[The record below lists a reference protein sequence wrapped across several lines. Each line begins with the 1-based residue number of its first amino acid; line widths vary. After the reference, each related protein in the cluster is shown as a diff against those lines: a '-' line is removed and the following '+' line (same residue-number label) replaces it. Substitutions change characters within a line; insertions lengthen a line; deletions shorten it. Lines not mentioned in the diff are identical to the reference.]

1 MGGTEVPRPVT
12 TPAAPLPAG
21 HYSQAIV
28 HDGLVYVAG
37 QLPLDPQTGLPLAES
52 SIEVQ
57 TERALR
63 NLQAVLEAAG
73 SRLDL
78 VLRVT
83 VYVADIAL
91 WGRVNAVYAAFFGEH
106 RPARSVVPTGTLHHG
121 LLVEVD
127 AIAAVAG

>member
-1 MGGTEVPRPVT
+1 MPRTIT

-28 HDGLVYVAG
+28 HGGLVYAAG
-37 QLPLDPQTGLPLAES
+37 QLPIDPETGRPLADAGVEA
-52 SIEVQ
+52 Q

-78 VLRVT
+78 VLRVN
-83 VYVADIAL
+83 VYIADVAL
-91 WGRVNAVYAAFFGEH
+91 WGRVNAVYAAFFGVH
-106 RPARSVVPTGTLHHG
+106 RPARTVVPTGALHHG

-127 AIAAVAG
+127 VIAALAE

>member
-1 MGGTEVPRPVT
+1 MPRAIT

-28 HDGLVYVAG
+28 HGGLVYAAG
-37 QLPLDPQTGLPLAES
+37 QLPIDPETRRPLADADVEA
-52 SIEVQ
+52 Q
-57 TERALR
+57 TERTLA

-83 VYVADIAL
+83 VYVPDVAL
-91 WGRVNAVYAAFFGEH
+91 WSRVNAAYAAFFGAH
-106 RPARSVVPTGTLHHG
+106 RPARTVVPTGPLHHG
-121 LLVEVD
+121 LLVEID
-127 AIAAVAG
+127 AIAAVSE

>member
-1 MGGTEVPRPVT
+1 MPRAIT

-28 HDGLVYVAG
+28 HGGLVYVAG
-37 QLPLDPQTGLPLAES
+37 QLPIDPETRRPLADA
-52 SIEVQ
+52 EVEAQ

-83 VYVADIAL
+83 VYVADVAL
-91 WGRVNAVYAAFFGEH
+91 WPRVNAAYAAFFGAH
-106 RPARSVVPTGTLHHG
+106 RPARTVVPTGLLHHG

-127 AIAAVAG
+127 AVAAAAEKM

>member
-1 MGGTEVPRPVT
+1 MPRPIE

-28 HDGLVYVAG
+28 HGGLVYVAG
-37 QLPLDPQTGLPLAES
+37 QLPIDPETRRPLAGA
-52 SIEVQ
+52 EVEAQ

-83 VYVADIAL
+83 VYVADVAL
-91 WGRVNAVYAAFFGEH
+91 CVGV
-106 RPARSVVPTGTLHHG
+106 G
-121 LLVEVD
+121 LLLLTMG
-127 AIAAVAG
+127 AQPAGSGGRR